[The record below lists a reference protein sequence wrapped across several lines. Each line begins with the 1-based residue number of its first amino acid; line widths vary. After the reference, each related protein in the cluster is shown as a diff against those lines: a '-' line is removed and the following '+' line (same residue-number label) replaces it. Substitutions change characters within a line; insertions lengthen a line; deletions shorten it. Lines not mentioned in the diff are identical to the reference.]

1 MIRDS
6 LENNY
11 GVKASSSLDK
21 IEEDGSSVCSII
33 LEYLDQKQINTYII
47 SEARQKYLKF
57 GLKIQSLKELQG
69 FRFLALIE
77 IFWIVNSESCSVFM
91 MEVLSQL
98 SIKRLKE
105 VNLAPTIKKEV
116 AQKQLESKNME

>member
-1 MIRDS
+1 M
-6 LENNY
+6 
-11 GVKASSSLDK
+11 
-21 IEEDGSSVCSII
+21 
-33 LEYLDQKQINTYII
+33 
-47 SEARQKYLKF
+47 
-57 GLKIQSLKELQG
+57 KELQG